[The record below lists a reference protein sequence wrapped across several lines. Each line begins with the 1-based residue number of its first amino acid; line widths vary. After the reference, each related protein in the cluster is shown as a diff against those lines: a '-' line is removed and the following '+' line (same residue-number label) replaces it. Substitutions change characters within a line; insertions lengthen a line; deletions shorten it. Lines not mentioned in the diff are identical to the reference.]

1 MSFVPLLC
9 SLIFFVFGDIFHALC
24 SRFFFPCPFHVCRQ
38 YLFLSFSFINL
49 LCHVCPHLFSPSPFC
64 FLSVVLFF
72 SFPTPSRT
80 PLTQHP
86 FHHPL
91 PLSPHSR
98 KNTSTTLPP
107 CIIKPLPL
115 SPPPSLLMG
124 EGEVGRGMEV
134 GHGGKGRGRESQGGR
149 HQNLRG
155 QRVTWRQKYG
165 HPGHKTG
172 ARYRVLAPLPLLWR
186 FLPPHHSSSRPAPL
200 PPPSHTLPLPSTSPL
215 PHPNERLLSSPPP
228 SLPLLPILER
238 ILTLPSFS
246 LSPPDR
252 ILPFT
257 STSLLI
263 T

>member
-1 MSFVPLLC
+1 MFVAN
-9 SLIFFVFGDIFHALC
+9 IFFCLSLSSISSVTSVLTYFL
-24 SRFFFPCPFHVCRQ
+24 PLPFVSS
-38 YLFLSFSFINL
+38 LSFSF
-49 LCHVCPHLFSPSPFC
+49 
-64 FLSVVLFF
+64 FF
-72 SFPTPSRT
+72 PPPSRT

-134 GHGGKGRGRESQGGR
+134 GHGGRGRGRESQGGR

-186 FLPPHHSSSRPAPL
+186 FV
-200 PPPSHTLPLPSTSPL
+200 PPPPLLFPSSTS
-215 PHPNERLLSSPPP
+215 SPSQPC
-228 SLPLLPILER
+228 PILAFHF
-238 ILTLPSFS
+238 LFA
-246 LSPPDR
+246 SP
-252 ILPFT
+252 
-257 STSLLI
+257 
-263 T
+263 